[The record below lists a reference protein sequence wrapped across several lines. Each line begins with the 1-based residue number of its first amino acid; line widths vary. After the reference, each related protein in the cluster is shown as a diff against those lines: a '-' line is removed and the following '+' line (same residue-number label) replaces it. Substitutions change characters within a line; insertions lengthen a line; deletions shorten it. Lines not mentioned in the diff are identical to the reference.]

1 MGIWVSDGTISL
13 VSNSKTVTGTGTAFK
28 SGANPA
34 RVGQQLIV
42 YVGANTSTYEIE
54 RVDSDSAMQIAMPWR
69 GATINNT
76 QYAINTASEGSP
88 SDLSRRAAQVMGY
101 YQGQLDVIQALL
113 VGTGN
118 VSATLPDGSVV
129 ILPSWSSL
137 ASAEDIEEV
146 ENKIS
151 AINESIT
158 SISNKK
164 QDASRI
170 LESISD
176 LNTTKD
182 TVLFFSDKDTA
193 STTALTDLSRRIMAS
208 QAAADIRAL
217 LQLGTASVKNT
228 GSSDG
233 DVMAV
238 GALGYGGISI
248 RPASG
253 NQNNAKQSGVYYNG
267 SSEINGPY
275 QNAAANIIAN
285 TWGVDP
291 RWRSELALS
300 VSVNRM
306 HFRSILSDQT
316 GATSWVEV
324 RHTGNT
330 TVDANGFIKNA
341 SPIMR
346 LHGSDDDSLLYL
358 YHDEQ
363 WERAGV
369 SIVNGEAVGAMAARD
384 GVGHYIVTGS
394 FGFARDGWYIE
405 TPNDAN
411 GNKLLFVRYQQHDD
425 GVIEI
430 WTSSPDY
437 SSGRCAEGAPID
449 IPAGRWIDLRLCMDD
464 RDVSLAS

>member
-1 MGIWVSDGTISL
+1 MGFWLSDGTVSL

-34 RVGQQLIV
+34 RVGQSLIV
-42 YVGANTSTYEIE
+42 YVGGNTAIYEIE
-54 RVDSDSAMQIAMPWR
+54 RVDSDSSMQIAIPWR
-69 GATINNT
+69 GATINNAP
-76 QYAINTASEGSP
+76 YAINTASEGSP

-118 VSATLPDGSVV
+118 VSATLPDGTVV

-137 ASAEDIEEV
+137 ASAEDISEV
-146 ENKIS
+146 EKKIS
-151 AINESIT
+151 G
-158 SISNKK
+158 K
-164 QDASRI
+164 QDASKI
-170 LESISD
+170 LASLSA
-176 LNTTKD
+176 LNASAETIP
-182 TVLFFSDKDTA
+182 FFSGKDVA
-193 STTALTDLSRRIMAS
+193 STTALTELSRRIMAS
-208 QAAADIRAL
+208 PAAADIRAL

-228 GSSDG
+228 GISDG
-233 DVMAV
+233 DVMAL
-238 GALGYGGISI
+238 GSLGYGGISV
-248 RPASG
+248 RPVSG
-253 NQNNAKQSGVYYNG
+253 NQNNAKQSGIYYNG
-267 SSEINGPY
+267 ASEINGPY
-275 QNAAANIIAN
+275 PNAAANIIAN

-306 HFRSILSDQT
+306 HFRSILSDQS

-358 YHDEQ
+358 YRDEQ
-363 WERAGV
+363 WEKAGV
-369 SIVNGEAVGAMAARD
+369 SIVNGEAVGATAARG

-437 SSGRCAEGAPID
+437 SSGRCAEGEPVD

-464 RDVSLAS
+464 RDISLAS